1 MYEDEDSKTP
11 QSGPDASPNI
21 PEDVLLIVPV
31 RNVVMFPGAVTQVAL
46 GREISMRAAQE
57 AVQHGHKIGIVLQ
70 KDPSVDEPGPEDLH
84 KIGTTVTVV
93 RYIKAPNGV
102 HHLICQGEQRFRVV
116 DYLTGLP
123 FLAARFDLIPDQP
136 SSDAAVEAR
145 AAFLKQK
152 AVEAVDLLPQVPPE
166 LAPALQNI
174 ESAGALAD
182 MVAGLIDIKPAEKQ
196 SILESLKIRERLD
209 KVIEFLTHR
218 VEVLKLSREIGEQTQ
233 GKIDERQREYIL
245 REQLNTIKKELGE
258 DEKEDELDELRKAI
272 ADAKMP
278 EEVEKQASKELRRL
292 ENMPEAST
300 EHSMVRTYLDWL
312 VALPWAKLDEE
323 DIDIA
328 KAREILDADH
338 FGLDKVKRR
347 ILEYLAVRKLNA
359 AGRSPI
365 LCFVGPPGVGK
376 TSLGQS
382 IARALG
388 LKFVRSSLGGV
399 HDEAEIRGHR
409 RTYIGS
415 LPGNIVQS
423 IRKAGTRNPVFM
435 LDEMDKLG
443 VGFHGDP
450 SAALLEVLDPEQNST
465 FADHYLDVP
474 FDLSKVLFI
483 GTANVLENI
492 PGPLRDRMEIIELP
506 GYTQDEKLAIARRYL
521 VQRQLKANGLDDA
534 HVSVTDGALA
544 AVIDGYTREA
554 GVRGLERH
562 IGALLR
568 HAAMKIAEGTAQKV
582 DIDTDDVAAILG
594 ARRFENE
601 VKLRTSVPGVAT
613 GLAWTPVGGDI
624 LFIEATLVPGGK
636 GKLILTGQLGDVMKE
651 SAQAAVSLA
660 KMRME
665 ALGVDPAVLEK
676 NDLHIHIP
684 AGAIPKDG
692 PSAGVAMFLAVA
704 SLLSGRTV
712 RADVA
717 MTGEISLRGLVLPIG
732 GVKEKTL
739 AALRAG
745 IDTVMLP
752 ARNKKDLEEIP
763 EPARKQLKFVWLD
776 DIDDALA
783 AALESPEGA
792 AGEQEPPR
800 RKPADGKPSGSSRP
814 IAH

>member
-1 MYEDEDSKTP
+1 MYDENQEPQTP
-11 QSGPDASPNI
+11 AEAHSTSL

-31 RNVVMFPGAVTQVAL
+31 RNLVMFPGAVTQVSL
-46 GREISMRAAQE
+46 GREISMTAVQE
-57 AVQHGHKIGIVLQ
+57 AVQHSHKLGIVLQ
-70 KDPSVDEPGPEDLH
+70 RDPSVDQPGPDDLH
-84 KIGTTVTVV
+84 KIGTTVSIV
-93 RYIKAPNGV
+93 RYLKAPNGM
-102 HHLICQGEQRFRVV
+102 HHLICQGEQRFRIV
-116 DYLTGLP
+116 DFLTGLP
-123 FLAARFDLIPDQP
+123 FLAARFDLIPEQ
-136 SSDAAVEAR
+136 AANGPEVEAR
-145 AAFLKQK
+145 AAHLKQK
-152 AVEAVDLLPQVPPE
+152 AVEAIELLPQVPPE

-174 ESAGALAD
+174 ESPSALAD

-196 SILESLKIRERLD
+196 TILETLNVRERLD
-209 KVIEFLTHR
+209 HVIDYLSHR

-233 GKIDERQREYIL
+233 GKIDERQREFLL
-245 REQLNTIKKELGE
+245 REQLKTIKKELGE
-258 DEKEDELDELRKAI
+258 DQIQDDLEELRAAIEKAG
-272 ADAKMP
+272 MP
-278 EEVEKQASKELRRL
+278 EEVAQQANKELRRL

-312 VALPWAKLDEE
+312 VALPWSVTDDEN
-323 DIDIA
+323 IDIA
-328 KAREILDADH
+328 RAREILDEDH
-338 FGLDKVKRR
+338 YGLAKIKRR

-359 AGRSPI
+359 DGRSPI

-415 LPGNIVQS
+415 LPGNIVQGL
-423 IRKAGTRNPVFM
+423 RKAGRRNAVFM

-450 SAALLEVLDPEQNST
+450 SSALLEVLDPEQNST
-465 FADHYLDVP
+465 FRDHYLDVP

-492 PGPLRDRMEIIELP
+492 PGPLRDRMEVIELP
-506 GYTQDEKLAIARRYL
+506 GYTQEEKLAIASRYL
-521 VQRQLKANGLDDA
+521 VQRQLKANGLQD
-534 HVSVTDGALA
+534 SQVTITENALA
-544 AVIDGYTREA
+544 AIIDGYTREA
-554 GVRGLERH
+554 GVRNLERE
-562 IGALLR
+562 IGAVLR
-568 HAAMKIAEGTAQKV
+568 HAAMRIAEGVADKV
-582 DIDTDDVAAILG
+582 AIDADDLHGILG
-594 ARRFENE
+594 ARHFENE

-624 LFIEATLVPGGK
+624 LFIEASLIPGK

-660 KMRME
+660 KMRLDK
-665 ALGVDPAVLEK
+665 LGVARSVLED

-704 SLLSGRTV
+704 SLLSGKTV
-712 RADVA
+712 RHDVA

-739 AALRAG
+739 AAQRAG
-745 IDTVMLP
+745 ISTVLLP

-763 EPARKQLKFVWLD
+763 EAARNALQFVWLD

-783 AALESPEGA
+783 AALEHSAVENGGGSKQA
-792 AGEQEPPR
+792 A
-800 RKPADGKPSGSSRP
+800 
-814 IAH
+814 

>member
-1 MYEDEDSKTP
+1 MYEENRLPVSHDN
-11 QSGPDASPNI
+11 GPALPA
-21 PEDVLLIVPV
+21 DVLLIVPV

-46 GREISMRAAQE
+46 GRDISMRAVQE
-57 AVQHGHKIGIVLQ
+57 AVQHGYKLGIVLQ
-70 KDPSVDEPGPEDLH
+70 KDPSVDVPGPDDLH
-84 KIGTTVTVV
+84 KIGTTVSVV
-93 RYIKAPNGV
+93 RYIRAPNGV
-102 HHLICQGEQRFRVV
+102 HHLICQGEQRFRTL
-116 DYLTGLP
+116 DYLSGLP
-123 FLAARFDLIPDQP
+123 FLAARYDLIPDQTAH
-136 SSDAAVEAR
+136 DAGVEAR
-145 AAFLKQK
+145 ANLLKQK
-152 AVEAVDLLPQVPPE
+152 AVEAVELLPQVPPE
-166 LAPALQNI
+166 IASALDGI
-174 ESAGALAD
+174 DSPGALAD
-182 MVAGLIDIKPAEKQ
+182 MVAGLIDIKPTDKQ
-196 SILESLKIRERLD
+196 TILESLKVRDRLD
-209 KVIEFLTHR
+209 RVIEFLTHR
-218 VEVLKLSREIGEQTQ
+218 VEVLKLSKEIGEQTQ
-233 GKIDERQREYIL
+233 GKLDERQREYVL
-245 REQLNTIKKELGE
+245 REQMKTIKKELGE
-258 DEKEDELDELRKAI
+258 DETESDLDELKKAI

-278 EEVEKQASKELRRL
+278 EEVEKQAKKELRRL
-292 ENMPEAST
+292 EGMPEAST
-300 EHSMVRTYLDWL
+300 EHSMVRTYVDWL
-312 VALPWAKLDEE
+312 VALPWSKGDTEN
-323 DIDIA
+323 IDIA

-338 FGLDKVKRR
+338 YGLDKIKRR

-359 AGRSPI
+359 QGRSPI

-388 LKFVRSSLGGV
+388 LKFVRASLGGI

-415 LPGNIVQS
+415 MPGKIVQS
-423 IRKAGTRNPVFM
+423 LRKAGTNNPVFM

-474 FDLSKVLFI
+474 FDLSKVLFVA
-483 GTANVLENI
+483 TANVLEHI

-506 GYTQDEKLAIARRYL
+506 GYTADEKLAIAQRYL
-521 VQRQLKANGLDDA
+521 VQRQLKANGLTA
-534 HVSVTDGALA
+534 EQVSVSDAALK

-554 GVRGLERH
+554 GVRSLERE

-568 HAAMKIAEGTAQKV
+568 RAAMRIAEGTATNV
-582 DIDTDDVAAILG
+582 AIDAADVPAILG
-594 ARRFENE
+594 VRHFENE

-624 LFIEATLVPGGK
+624 LFIEASLVPGK
-636 GKLILTGQLGDVMKE
+636 GQLILTGQLGDVMKE

-660 KMRME
+660 KMRLDK
-665 ALGVDPAVLEK
+665 LGVDRELLER
-676 NDLHIHIP
+676 NDLHIHLP

-712 RADVA
+712 RNDIA

-745 IDTVMLP
+745 IETVLLP
-752 ARNKKDLEEIP
+752 ARNKKDLEDIP
-763 EPARKQLKFVWLD
+763 EPARNKLKFVWLD
-776 DIDDALA
+776 NIDDALA
-783 AALESPEGA
+783 AGFD
-792 AGEQEPPR
+792 PPR
-800 RKPADGKPSGSSRP
+800 EAAVERSEQHA
-814 IAH
+814 A